1 MTLSN
6 SVQKKVKLLPLKIEN
21 YIVPRDSAITKTVQ
35 CAVHSLF
42 YCFQYSVVPVTYQL
56 CLTENPWPNSNL
68 PNYIIFFDF
77 VQNLLKLGIASENI
91 MLCGSIDLI
100 GMKK

>member
-35 CAVHSLF
+35 CAVHCNIVF
-42 YCFQYSVVPVTYQL
+42 TSVVPVTYHL

-91 MLCGSIDLI
+91 MLCGSAVDLLE
-100 GMKK
+100 

>member
-35 CAVHSLF
+35 CAVHCNIVF
-42 YCFQYSVVPVTYQL
+42 TSVVPVTYQL

-68 PNYIIFFDF
+68 PNYISFFDF
-77 VQNLLKLGIASENI
+77 VQNLLKLGIASEII
-91 MLCGSIDLI
+91 MLCGSVDII
-100 GMKK
+100 GTKK

>member
-35 CAVHSLF
+35 CAVHCNIVF
-42 YCFQYSVVPVTYQL
+42 TSVVPVTYQL
-56 CLTENPWPNSNL
+56 CLTENLWPNSNL

-77 VQNLLKLGIASENI
+77 VQNLLKLGIASEII
-91 MLCGSIDLI
+91 MLCGSVDRI

>member
-35 CAVHSLF
+35 CAVHCNIVF
-42 YCFQYSVVPVTYQL
+42 TSVVPVTYQL
-56 CLTENPWPNSNL
+56 SLTENLWPNL
-68 PNYIIFFDF
+68 IIFYD
-77 VQNLLKLGIASENI
+77 QAAQIYNL
-91 MLCGSIDLI
+91 
-100 GMKK
+100 